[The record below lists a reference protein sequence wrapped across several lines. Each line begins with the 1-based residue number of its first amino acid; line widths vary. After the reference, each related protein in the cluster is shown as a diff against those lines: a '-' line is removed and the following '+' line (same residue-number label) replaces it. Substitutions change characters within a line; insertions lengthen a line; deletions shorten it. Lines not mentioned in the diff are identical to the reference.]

1 MNALPSSP
9 LYKISSFEGPLDL
22 LLHLIRANQVDI
34 SDIPIVEIT
43 RQYLQYSSLFETLD
57 LAIAGE
63 YVLMAATLI
72 EIKSRLL
79 LPKMQV
85 THGEES
91 EEDPRAE
98 LAARLREYEQYQ
110 GTVETF
116 RQWEE
121 MRRLLYFRG
130 ALENADDYIL
140 PIAAGEASPIQLYQ
154 ALHRVLMNAGVA
166 DESVTAVTPK
176 RRLSLRMK
184 MAEIV
189 RKLNAAYPESMNFE
203 NLFELP
209 CPKYDIVLTF
219 LATLELL
226 RLFRV
231 KVTQESPLEEILMMI
246 VKQENNV
253 KNEVGIAVD
262 AVA

>member
-1 MNALPSSP
+1 MNALPSPP

-43 RQYLQYSSLFETLD
+43 RQYLQYSALFETLD

-79 LPKMQV
+79 LPKPPPIS
-85 THGEES
+85 GEEA

-121 MRRLLYFRG
+121 LRRLLYFRG
-130 ALENADDYIL
+130 AMENADDYIL
-140 PIAAGEASPIQLYQ
+140 PIAAGEASPIQLFQ

-166 DESVTAVTPK
+166 DDNVTAVTPK

-184 MAEIV
+184 MADIV
-189 RKLNAAYPESMNFE
+189 RKLNAVYPDCVNFE
-203 NLFELP
+203 SLFELP

-219 LATLELL
+219 LATLELI

-231 KVTQESPLEEILMMI
+231 KVTQESPLEEIFMRI
-246 VKQENNV
+246 VKQEENV
-253 KNEVGIAVD
+253 KNEVGIAMEG
-262 AVA
+262 VA